1 MTKINKRTY
10 LKVQRIVSEIT
21 DQNIISKRRQR
32 GIVEGRGI
40 YFTILRDIYGM
51 SYQAIGQTLGMNHA
65 SVMHSIKNFKYW
77 LITNKQ
83 LRDHTEE
90 AYNVVKGITKIE
102 DTRDNLA
109 DQLHESRLNE
119 ARLQKKLKDDVLGVQ
134 EAIEK
139 YQERVIKVHT
149 TSVLEKIILNKG
161 MKTKFPEIVEQIKSE
176 LDRRYL

>member
-21 DQNIISKRRQR
+21 DQNIVSKRRQR

-40 YFTILRDIYGM
+40 YFTILRDIYGL

-90 AYNVVKGITKIE
+90 AYNVVKGINKIE

-109 DQLHESRLNE
+109 EQLHESRIII
-119 ARLQKKLKDDVLGVQ
+119 ARLQKKIKDDVVGLE
-134 EAIEK
+134 EAIERFS
-139 YQERVIKVHT
+139 ESVIKVHT
-149 TSVLEKIILNKG
+149 TSVLERIMTNKR
-161 MKTKFPEIVEQIKSE
+161 MNEKFPSLVKQIKVE
-176 LDRRYL
+176 LDRRYR